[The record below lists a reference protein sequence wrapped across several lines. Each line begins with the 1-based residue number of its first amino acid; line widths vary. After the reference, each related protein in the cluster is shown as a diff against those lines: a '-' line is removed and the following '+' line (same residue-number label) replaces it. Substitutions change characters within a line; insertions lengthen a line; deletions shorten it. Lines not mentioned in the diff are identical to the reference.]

1 MSMRQK
7 LLVLYLR
14 SPDLASQVGSWTIYD
29 GTGNTRPTTGDSETP
44 PYNSVLE
51 AMQDGWRVIQFP
63 QQWPAFPGT
72 EKIGNHGNQF
82 VPKELMTTGKT
93 E

>member
-1 MSMRQK
+1 MQQRQK

-14 SPDLASQVGSWTIYD
+14 SPDLASQVGSWSVYD
-29 GTGNTRPTTGDSETP
+29 GAGQSRHTTGDSENP

-63 QQWPAFPGT
+63 QQWPAFPGMEYQT
-72 EKIGNHGNQF
+72 SYLKNEYILEKMEDFDG
-82 VPKELMTTGKT
+82 
-93 E
+93 

>member
-1 MSMRQK
+1 MPMRQK

-14 SPDLASQVGSWTIYD
+14 TPDLDSPVGSWTIYD
-29 GTGNTRPTTGDSETP
+29 GTGKTHPTTGDSETP
-44 PYNSVLE
+44 PYTSVLE

-72 EKIGNHGNQF
+72 EYQTSYLKHEYIL
-82 VPKELMTTGKT
+82 ERL
-93 E
+93 EEIDD

>member
-1 MSMRQK
+1 MALRQK

-14 SPDLASQVGSWTIYD
+14 SPDLGSPVGSWTMYD
-29 GTGNTRPTTGDSETP
+29 GTGQSRPTTGDSEEP
-44 PYNSVLE
+44 PYSSVLE

-72 EKIGNHGNQF
+72 EYQTSFLKNEYILERMEEVDG
-82 VPKELMTTGKT
+82 
-93 E
+93 

>member
-72 EKIGNHGNQF
+72 EYQTSYLKHEYILESLEEIDG
-82 VPKELMTTGKT
+82 
-93 E
+93 